1 MANADIVRSFV
12 GALQRKDAE
21 TAGGFLTD
29 DAVKH
34 VPGRNRFSGAKEGR
48 DAVVRFIEEF
58 PVSDI
63 EPHDIL
69 ENQDHVVVLV
79 RRKIAGADAPAAV
92 VYHVEDGKISSI
104 WIHEQDQYAVDEA
117 LA

>member
-21 TAGGFLTD
+21 AAGGFLAD
-29 DAVKH
+29 DAVMH
-34 VPGRNRFSGAKEGR
+34 VPGRNRFSGDKEGR
-48 DAVVRFIEEF
+48 GEVVGFVQEF

-63 EPHDIL
+63 EPHDVL
-69 ENQDHVVVLV
+69 ENEDHAVVLV

-92 VYHVEDGKISSI
+92 VYHVRDGKISSI

-117 LA
+117 LG